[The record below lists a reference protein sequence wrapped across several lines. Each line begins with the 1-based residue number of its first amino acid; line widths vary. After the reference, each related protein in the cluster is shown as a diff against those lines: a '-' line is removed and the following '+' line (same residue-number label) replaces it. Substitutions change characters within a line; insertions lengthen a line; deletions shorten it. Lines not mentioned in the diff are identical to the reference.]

1 MQAHLLFG
9 FPQFFRFIII
19 FCFGLISYPSLC
31 LPFVHKSPH
40 LIEEDV
46 KAKAN
51 TSVCHTTN
59 LSHTWEQNTETE
71 KFSLRIFSLGR
82 ISRTFWSGSLG
93 QGPNLMSIIS

>member
-19 FCFGLISYPSLC
+19 FYFGLISYPSLC

-59 LSHTWEQNTETE
+59 LSHTWEQNTE
-71 KFSLRIFSLGR
+71 KLKNSLSEYLALAEYQEPSGLGV
-82 ISRTFWSGSLG
+82 
-93 QGPNLMSIIS
+93 